1 MSPAFHGSLHFDCPA
16 IQLAV
21 LSSGE
26 VGKPPHKG
34 GRMRPPGRVMF
45 FAPDLCF
52 AAVDSEPQRL
62 ALETEP
68 MERCGP
74 MGVQAPNPLHPQ

>member
-1 MSPAFHGSLHFDCPA
+1 
-16 IQLAV
+16 
-21 LSSGE
+21 
-26 VGKPPHKG
+26 
-34 GRMRPPGRVMF
+34 MRPPGRVM

-62 ALETEP
+62 APETEP

-74 MGVQAPNPLHPQ
+74 MGVQAPDPLHPQ